1 MFDVESFA
9 GHAWTIVPAVAH
21 RLAPRHA
28 PAAAAWTTT
37 LQDPRSGRITLHG
50 KLRELPGA
58 DRCLVV
64 VHGLG
69 GASDAHYCV
78 QAAHAAERAG
88 ISCLRLNLR
97 GSGGDGQ
104 DFYHGGL
111 TADVSAAAQSLA
123 LVRYE
128 RLYVLGYSLGGHIAL
143 RFGLGEALGESRV
156 RAIAAI
162 CAPLDLD
169 LSARAIDR
177 TRSLVYRYHVLAG
190 LKRSYAEVAR
200 RCPVPTAAPLVEA
213 ARTLRQWDS
222 LTVVPRYGFGSVDD
236 YYASM
241 SVGPHL
247 SQLAV
252 PTLLVQADRDPM
264 VPPWTYEHHLQRSHP
279 RLVVH
284 RLKQG
289 GHVGFPARFALAAE
303 DPAARLE
310 EHVLR
315 WLMKH

>member
-21 RLAPRHA
+21 RFAPRLA
-28 PAAAAWTTT
+28 PAAVDWSA
-37 LQDPRSGRITLHG
+37 LVEDPYSGRISLSG

-69 GASDAHYCV
+69 GASDAHYCIE
-78 QAAHAAERAG
+78 AARAAERAG
-88 ISCLRLNLR
+88 LSCLRLNLR

-111 TADVSAAAQSLA
+111 TADLSAALA
-123 LVRYE
+123 SPALGRYE
-128 RLYVLGYSLGGHIAL
+128 RLYVLGYSLGGHITL
-143 RFGLGEALGESRV
+143 RSGLDETLEASRV
-156 RAIAAI
+156 RAIAAV

-177 TRSLVYRYHVLAG
+177 TRSLIYRYHVLAG
-190 LKRSYAEVAR
+190 LKRNYAAVAR
-200 RCPVPTAAPLVEA
+200 RCPVPTAASLVQA
-213 ARTLRQWDS
+213 ARTLREWDS
-222 LTVVPRYGFGSVDD
+222 LTVVPRYGFGSVDN

-241 SVGPHL
+241 SVGPQL
-247 SQLAV
+247 SRLAV
-252 PTLLVQADRDPM
+252 PALLVQADRDPM

-289 GHVGFPARFALAAE
+289 GHVGFPARFSLAE

-315 WLMKH
+315 WLIKH